1 MIENKLL
8 KYILANTNNKK
19 QLAVLIDPDKQDLI
33 RLKEIVK
40 KIDDK
45 KIDLI
50 LVGGS
55 LITDS
60 IYDTISTIK
69 KHTNIPVIIFPGSY
83 FHISKNADAILLLSL
98 ISGRN
103 PELLIGNHVISA
115 HELKKSKLEIIPTGY
130 MLIENG
136 NITSVEYISNTKPIP
151 ANKPD
156 IAVSTAMAGEML
168 GLKLIYMDAGSGAKH
183 PINPLMISKVKQNI
197 NIPLIIGG
205 GINTKQ
211 KLKDAYTA
219 GADLVVIGTAFE
231 QNINLLDEFIE
242 IRDK

>member
-136 NITSVEYISNTKPIP
+136 SITSVEYISNTKPIP